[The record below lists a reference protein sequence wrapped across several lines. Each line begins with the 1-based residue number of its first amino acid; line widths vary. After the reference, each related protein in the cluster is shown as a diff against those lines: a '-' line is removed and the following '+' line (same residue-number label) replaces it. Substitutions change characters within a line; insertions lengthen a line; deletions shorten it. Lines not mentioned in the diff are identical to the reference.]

1 MSEEFTCGR
10 FVTSQIFRLIGKDP
24 TAMSPAARGLL
35 AQLRG
40 AIGKDPATVPAVW
53 GVTLDGIPDDLSEKR
68 RSWAETAVHLAL
80 TQFAMHQQGR
90 SRPMHTHE
98 QSFGSAVRRLADV
111 SSGDQ
116 GPHETPV
123 YKRFTALAQATTLA
137 GLEAHSR
144 GLISQLRS
152 HEIPFDYGRY
162 ANDLYWFQAGQQ
174 RDVQRRW
181 GRDFHRLTLSNPN
194 DTTPEGEQA

>member
-1 MSEEFTCGR
+1 MNEEFTCGR

-68 RSWAETAVHLAL
+68 RGWTETAIHLAL

-90 SRPMHTHE
+90 SRPMHNRE
-98 QSFGSAVRRLADV
+98 QSLGSAVRKLADV
-111 SSGDQ
+111 SRGDQ

-123 YKRFTALAQATTLA
+123 YKRFTTLAQTSTLA

-144 GLISQLRS
+144 GIISQLRS

-162 ANDLYWFQAGQQ
+162 ADDIFQFQAGRQ

-194 DTTPEGEQA
+194 DTNPEGAQA

>member
-24 TAMSPAARGLL
+24 AAMSPAARGML
-35 AQLRG
+35 AKLRG
-40 AIGKDPATVPAVW
+40 ASGASPATVPAVW
-53 GVTLDGIPDDLSEKR
+53 SVTLDGIPDDLSEKR
-68 RSWAETAVHLAL
+68 RGWVETAVHLAL

-90 SRPMHTHE
+90 GRSMHTRD
-98 QSFGSAVRRLADV
+98 QTFGAAVRKLTDLTA
-111 SSGDQ
+111 GEQ

-123 YKRFTALAQATTLA
+123 YRRFTALAQSTTLA

-144 GLISQLRS
+144 SLISQLRS
-152 HEIPFDYGRY
+152 REIPFDYGRY
-162 ANDLYWFQAGQQ
+162 ADDLYWFQAGHQ

-181 GRDFHRLTLSNPN
+181 GRDFHRLPSPS
-194 DTTPEGEQA
+194 TTEANLEGAQA